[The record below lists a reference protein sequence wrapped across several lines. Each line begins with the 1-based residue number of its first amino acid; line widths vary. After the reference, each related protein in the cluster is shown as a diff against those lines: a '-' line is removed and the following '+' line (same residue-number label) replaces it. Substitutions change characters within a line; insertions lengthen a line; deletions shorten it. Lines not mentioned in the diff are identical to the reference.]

1 MKKSMNNIKGRM
13 NIVALRFFDYEHS
26 QVLAG
31 GMERWIRD
39 VALFARDKGYDT
51 TIYQKDVVSF
61 EKELTNH
68 VRVVGVKCGPTWR
81 SHWTFSRWL
90 EKNANFGDPFI
101 YVSMELAL
109 SRLIQR
115 AVGIQHGIFWE
126 GDFPYYKKWLNRR
139 LQYQLIKRLR
149 GIICVDTNYI
159 NWCHAEYPDRA
170 SWQHKLVYVPN
181 YADLQMFRVMPEP
194 PRTDGFP
201 TILFPRRATGTRY
214 PGKYSMLDRSSRG
227 AGLFLKAI
235 RLLEQEGT
243 LVQAIFAGRGPVQ
256 NAINEWAK
264 EHGLMDRINVTEVAL
279 DEMPNLYAKA
289 HVAVVPSLEREGTS
303 LSAIEAIVCGIPTV
317 VSHIG
322 GLGNIVIDGLN
333 GFICD
338 LTPESL
344 AQGIRRALA
353 VSRLPTGPTL
363 DSFRENL
370 GKPRWE
376 RQVWDHLSKWL
387 GLE

>member
-1 MKKSMNNIKGRM
+1 
-13 NIVALRFFDYEHS
+13 
-26 QVLAG
+26 
-31 GMERWIRD
+31 
-39 VALFARDKGYDT
+39 
-51 TIYQKDVVSF
+51 
-61 EKELTNH
+61 
-68 VRVVGVKCGPTWR
+68 
-81 SHWTFSRWL
+81 
-90 EKNANFGDPFI
+90 
-101 YVSMELAL
+101 MELAL
-109 SRLIQR
+109 SRRIQR
-115 AVGIQHGIFWE
+115 AAGIQHGIFWE

-139 LQYQLIKRLR
+139 LQYKLIKRLR

-159 NWCHAEYPDRA
+159 NWCHAEYPGRA

-181 YADLQMFRVMPEP
+181 YADLEIFRGMPEP
-194 PRTDGFP
+194 SRTDEFP
-201 TILFPRRATGTRY
+201 TILFPRRATGARN

-243 LVQAIFAGRGPVQ
+243 RVRVIFAGRGPLQ
-256 NAINEWAK
+256 NAISDWAK
-264 EHGLMDRINVTEVAL
+264 EHGLMDRITVTQVAL

-303 LSAIEAIVCGIPTV
+303 LSAIEAIICGIPTV

-363 DSFRENL
+363 ESFRENL

-376 RQVWDHLSKWL
+376 RQVWEHLSKWL
-387 GLE
+387 ELD

>member
-1 MKKSMNNIKGRM
+1 M
-13 NIVALRFFDYEHS
+13 NIVALRLYDYEHS

-39 VALFARDKGYDT
+39 VALLARDKGYDT

-61 EKELTNH
+61 EKELTDGI
-68 VRVVGVKCGPTWR
+68 RVVGVRCGPTWR

-90 EKNANFGDPFI
+90 EKNINFGDPFI

-109 SRLIQR
+109 SRRIQR
-115 AVGIQHGIFWE
+115 AAGIQHGIFWE

-181 YADLQMFRVMPEP
+181 YADPEMFRVMPEP
-194 PRTDGFP
+194 PRTGGLP
-201 TILFPRRATGTRY
+201 TILFPRRVAGSRNPGRY
-214 PGKYSMLDRSSRG
+214 GVLDRDSRG
-227 AGLFLKAI
+227 AGFLLKAVE
-235 RLLEQEGT
+235 LLEKEGT
-243 LVQAIFAGRGPVQ
+243 RVRVMFAGRGRLQ
-256 NAINEWAK
+256 EEIRGWAQ
-264 EHGLMDRINVTEVAL
+264 ERGMNDRVTVTDVAL
-279 DEMPNLYAKA
+279 DEMPRLYAQA
-289 HVAVVPSLEREGTS
+289 NVAVVPSLEREGTS
-303 LSAIEAIVCGIPTV
+303 LSAIEAIMCGIPTV

-333 GFICD
+333 GFVCD

-344 AQGIRRALA
+344 AHGIRRALKI
-353 VSRLPTGPTL
+353 SRLPTGPAL
-363 DSFRENL
+363 ESFRESL

-376 RQVWDHLSKWL
+376 RQVWGHLSHWL
-387 GLE
+387 ELG

>member
-1 MKKSMNNIKGRM
+1 MVQRM
-13 NIVALRFFDYEHS
+13 NIASLRLYDYEHS
-26 QVLAG
+26 KVFAG

-39 VALFARDKGYDT
+39 VAFLARDKGYDVT
-51 TIYQKDVVSF
+51 VYQKDVVGF
-61 EKELTNH
+61 DKELADGL
-68 VRVVGVKCGPTWR
+68 RVVGVKCGPTWR

-90 EKNANFGDPFI
+90 EKNISLDDPII

-109 SRLIQR
+109 SRRIQR
-115 AVGIQHGIFWE
+115 AAGIQHGICWE
-126 GDFPYYKKWLNRR
+126 GDFPRYKKWLNRR

-170 SWQHKLVYVPN
+170 SWEHKLSYVPN
-181 YADLQMFRVMPEP
+181 YADPEMFPVMPEP
-194 PRTDGFP
+194 PRTDEFP
-201 TILFPRRATGTRY
+201 TILFPKRAAGTRN
-214 PGKYSMLDRSSRG
+214 PGKYSMLDRSARG

-235 RLLEQEGT
+235 GLLEQEGT
-243 LVQAIFAGRGPVQ
+243 HVRAVFAGRGPVQ
-256 NAINEWAK
+256 NAIGGWAK
-264 EHGLMDRINVTEVAL
+264 EHGMTDRITVTEVAL
-279 DEMPNLYAKA
+279 DEMPGLYAQA
-289 HVAVVPSLEREGTS
+289 NVAVVPSLEREGTS
-303 LSAIEAIVCGIPTV
+303 LSAIEAIMCSVPTV

-344 AQGIRRALA
+344 AGGIRKALA
-353 VSRLPTGPTL
+353 ISRLPTGPTL
-363 DSFRENL
+363 ESFRESL

-376 RQVWDHLSKWL
+376 RRVWDRLSKWL
-387 GLE
+387 ELE